1 MRGSG
6 GSDFGEAAVGLAPL
20 PGHEFSFIIPRAA
33 ETAAI
38 PPPEIRPMSALA
50 IVRPEEVGL
59 SSNRLARIS
68 AWMRTQI
75 EAKRTAGIVTLVS
88 RRGKTAFLDVAG
100 QADVARA
107 QPMTTDTIFRI
118 YSMTKPLTS
127 VAIMMLYEEA
137 RFQLDDPIS
146 RFIPAFA
153 NQRVYVG
160 GSRGKMETVPAAR
173 EITFRDLLTHTSGL
187 TYGFMEAT
195 PVDGHYRSNRIDFQT
210 QETTL
215 KELVEKAAEAPLLAH
230 PGTRWNYSIATDVL
244 GYLVEVISGV
254 PFETYLKERVIDPL
268 GLVDTDFHVPET
280 KHARLAANYAP
291 DGKGG
296 LQLIDDPT
304 QSRYLRP
311 RSVNSGGGG
320 LVSTAADYARFCRFM
335 LNKGTLDGKRLLGR
349 KTVELMT
356 SNHLKGDMA
365 DMGTPRFSETTYEG
379 IGFGLGFSVMIDP
392 AKAQILG
399 SPGEYAWGGAASTAF
414 WCDPSEDMFVVFL
427 TQLMP
432 SSSYPFRRE
441 LRVLTYQSI
450 VE

>member
-1 MRGSG
+1 MNARDVS
-6 GSDFGEAAVGLAPL
+6 
-20 PGHEFSFIIPRAA
+20 
-33 ETAAI
+33 
-38 PPPEIRPMSALA
+38 
-50 IVRPEEVGL
+50 RPEDVGL
-59 SSNRLARIS
+59 SSARLGRIS
-68 AWMRTQI
+68 HWMRAQI
-75 EAKRTAGIVTLVS
+75 DARRAPGIVTLVS
-88 RRGKTAFLDVAG
+88 RRGRTAFLDVAG
-100 QADVARA
+100 QADVVRGK
-107 QPMTTDTIFRI
+107 PMAADTIFRI

-153 NQRVYVG
+153 NPRVYVG

-195 PVDGHYRSNRIDFQT
+195 PVDGAYRASKIDFQT
-210 QETTL
+210 QDTSL
-215 KELVEKAAEAPLLAH
+215 KELVEKAAAVPLLAH

-254 PFETYLKERVIDPL
+254 PFQTFLKDRVIDPL
-268 GLVDTDFHVPET
+268 GLIDTDFHVPEA
-280 KHARLAANYAP
+280 KHHRLAANYAP

-296 LQLIDDPT
+296 LQEIDDPSK
-304 QSRYLRP
+304 SRYLLP
-311 RSVNSGGGG
+311 RNVNSGGGG
-320 LVSTAADYARFCRFM
+320 LVSTAGDYARFCQFM
-335 LNKGTLDGKRLLGR
+335 LNKGELERTRLLGR

-356 SNHLKGDMA
+356 SNHLGGDMA

-379 IGFGLGFSVMIDP
+379 IGFGLGFSVMIEP
-392 AKAQILG
+392 AKAQIVG

-414 WCDPSEDMFVVFL
+414 WIDPAEDMFVVFL

-432 SSSYPFRRE
+432 SSTYPFRRE

-450 VE
+450 VD